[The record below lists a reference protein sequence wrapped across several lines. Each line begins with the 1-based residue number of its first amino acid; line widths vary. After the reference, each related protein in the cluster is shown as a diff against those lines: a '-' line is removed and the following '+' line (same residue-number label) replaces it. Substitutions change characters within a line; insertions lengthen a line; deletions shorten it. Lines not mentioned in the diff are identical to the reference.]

1 MSSNDPSAESGHIDF
16 IRAMVADDL
25 ESGKYGSRVATRFPP
40 EPNGYLH
47 IGHAKSIC
55 LNFGI
60 AQEFGG
66 TCNLRFDD
74 TNPET
79 EDEAF
84 AEAIAEDIKWL
95 GFEWSEKLHA
105 SDFFEQMYEWA
116 EQMIRAGKA
125 FVDSQSLDEIR
136 MNRGTVKE
144 SGRNSPFRDRSV
156 EENLDLF
163 RRMRAGEFAD
173 GEHVLRGTGDMA
185 HPNMLM
191 RDPLLYRIRHAHH
204 YRTGDDWCIYPMYDY
219 AHCLE
224 DAIENITHSLCTL
237 EFQNNR
243 EVYDWVLDAIG
254 IEHPR
259 PEQTEFARL
268 NLDFTV
274 LSKRKLIQLVEGGFV
289 DGWDDPRMPTIAG
302 MRRRGIP
309 PEAIRSFCD
318 MIGVADVDSRMDIGK
333 LEYAIRDTL
342 NWTAPRRLCVL
353 DPLKVVVTS
362 YDEDAVEWIDAAEF
376 PHDVGKEGTRRM
388 PFTRELWI
396 ERSDFME
403 DPVRKFRRLSPG
415 TEVRLR
421 NAYVVR
427 CNEVVKDPDSGE
439 VVELRCTH
447 DPDTLGANPADGRKV
462 RGTIHWVS
470 ANHGRRCKVRLYDRL
485 FSVPNPDVVEDGGTF
500 IDNLNPNSRQ
510 TLEGAWIE
518 PAVTED
524 PPGTRYQFERTGY
537 FASDPVDSTAEALVF
552 NRIVP
557 LRDSWAR
564 QLSRRARGIDP

>member
-79 EDEAF
+79 EDETF

-95 GFEWSEKLHA
+95 GFEWSERLHA

-144 SGRNSPFRDRSV
+144 PGRNSPFRDRSV

-243 EVYDWVLDAIG
+243 EVYDWVLDSIG

-309 PEAIRSFCD
+309 PKAIRSFCD

-447 DPDTLGANPADGRKV
+447 DPGTLGANPADGRKV

-485 FSVPNPDVVEDGGTF
+485 FSVPDPDVVEDGGTF

-564 QLSRRARGIDP
+564 QLSRRA

>member
-79 EDEAF
+79 EDETF

-95 GFEWSEKLHA
+95 GFEWSERLHA

-116 EQMIRAGKA
+116 EQMIRAGRA

-144 SGRNSPFRDRSV
+144 PGRNSPFRDRSV

-243 EVYDWVLDAIG
+243 EVYDWVLDSIG

-447 DPDTLGANPADGRKV
+447 DPGTLGANPADGRKV

-470 ANHGRRCKVRLYDRL
+470 AKHGRRCKVRLYDRL
-485 FSVPNPDVVEDGGTF
+485 FSVPDPDVVEDGGTF

-510 TLEGAWIE
+510 TIEGAWIE

-564 QLSRRARGIDP
+564 QLSRRA